1 MNLTLAF
8 PLNYACGVAGIP
20 AAEFNSSM
28 TEDGRKPIFSGVAF
42 FVSQAQVVIK
52 QWWAT
57 QLVGRVLRGFM
68 PAAFFCRGLLTWHPA
83 RLFLFNSGNSEYIYD
98 RRGAAMS
105 AHTQAESAQKIF
117 LPFTYE
123 DLKGIKTPLP
133 LYNYQR
139 LCLALEIIDH
149 RLADDEPGCIDTS
162 IDPELG
168 LVHEA
173 LMIAVLCHPQWQ
185 NKTSICNRI
194 QTFVHDRF
202 QSFNRGGNHE

>member
-1 MNLTLAF
+1 MNLTLEQTQY
-8 PLNYACGVAGIP
+8 YACGVAGIP
-20 AAEFNSSM
+20 AAEFDISK
-28 TEDGRKPIFSGVAF
+28 TKGVRKPTLSGVAF
-42 FVSQAQVVIK
+42 FVPLAQVVSK

-57 QLVGRVLRGFM
+57 SWCGRVLRGFM
-68 PAAFFCRGLLTWHPA
+68 PAAFFCRGMSTWHSA
-83 RLFLFNSGNSEYIYD
+83 RLFLFDIKNSEYIYD

-117 LPFTYE
+117 LPFSYE
-123 DLKGIKTPLP
+123 DLEGIKTPLP
-133 LYNYQR
+133 LYDYQR

-202 QSFNRGGNHE
+202 QSCNRGGNHG